1 MTVRPTSGT
10 NSADAC
16 SGWAAGLALSP
27 RGADGTC
34 GTFPNVQRTVSR
46 HFPLC
51 HAGHVSIRS
60 ERSVCVCVCVCVCV
74 RVRVVADRVRSR
86 SPSSHLFAPSYGR
99 RRHPAGVVIFITECT
114 HCVCSAHSAGRIA
127 AAVADPEVTSR
138 GGGRAGSTSI
148 YAESWRYAPE
158 AEIL

>member
-1 MTVRPTSGT
+1 MGPTPQMHVVVGRLG
-10 NSADAC
+10 C
-16 SGWAAGLALSP
+16 RLSHA
-27 RGADGTC
+27 RDGTQSARC
-34 GTFPNVQRTVSR
+34 RRNVWNISQRTADR
-46 HFPLC
+46 FPPFSSLSC
-51 HAGHVSIRS
+51 RTRVNPQRAKR
-60 ERSVCVCVCVCVCV
+60 VCVCVCV

-86 SPSSHLFAPSYGR
+86 SPSSHLFAPPYGR

-127 AAVADPEVTSR
+127 AAMADPEVTSR